1 MIRNEYVPCMLII
14 KGGKIDIICRS
25 YEEFIEMNNAIK
37 EIAENKKKMNVIKDT
52 IEEIEKQ
59 NDNIMIIS

>member
-1 MIRNEYVPCMLII
+1 
-14 KGGKIDIICRS
+14 
-25 YEEFIEMNNAIK
+25 MNNAIK

-59 NDNIMIIS
+59 NDKIMIIS